1 MLFTTKTVHMKAT
14 KQLILWATCI
24 CLGYITQA
32 QMNPKQQGQKSYVKV
47 NLLGLPIRNIGMQY
61 EKTLSK
67 RVSFALGYRFMPKG
81 PIPFKATLIEMSDKS
96 ADAQTA
102 FNSIKFSNYAITP
115 EIRIYA
121 GKKGYGRG
129 FYVAPFMRY
138 GVFNASGVEVDYSA
152 GTITG
157 KILMDGNIK
166 ATTAGIMIGA
176 QWALGKRI
184 CLDWF
189 ILGPHYGSA
198 KGVLSGTSTIPLPT
212 EAQQELSNSLGS
224 IDIPFVEE
232 SFSVNANGAKL
243 RLKGPWAGVRGGLS
257 LGIKL

>member
-1 MLFTTKTVHMKAT
+1 
-14 KQLILWATCI
+14 
-24 CLGYITQA
+24 
-32 QMNPKQQGQKSYVKV
+32 
-47 NLLGLPIRNIGMQY
+47 
-61 EKTLSK
+61 
-67 RVSFALGYRFMPKG
+67 
-81 PIPFKATLIEMSDKS
+81 
-96 ADAQTA
+96 
-102 FNSIKFSNYAITP
+102 
-115 EIRIYA
+115 
-121 GKKGYGRG
+121 
-129 FYVAPFMRY
+129 MRY

-243 RLKGPWAGVRGGLS
+243 TLKGPWAGVRGGLS